1 MESKKKKHLLNKN
14 KKTRLH
20 KKTKKQCLSNNK
32 KNKIYL
38 KEGDYAPRVRLQC
51 RKRDNK
57 VKGPNKFCWN
67 QVFTRDLY
75 LNKRIIIFGLP
86 GAFTPTCST
95 THLPGYEKHYQDI
108 RKLGIDEIYCLSVN
122 DAFVMFNWCKKLKVK
137 LVQILPDGNANFTKK
152 MGLLVNKNNLGFGKR
167 SWRYSMVIDNGV
179 IEKIFV
185 EKGLMDNCAD
195 DPFEVSDAKTMIQY
209 LKKSKKK

>member
-1 MESKKKKHLLNKN
+1 MVSRKN
-14 KKTRLH
+14 KKKSLV
-20 KKTKKQCLSNNK
+20 KKTKKHCLNNK
-32 KNKIYL
+32 NSRQIYL
-38 KEGDYAPRVRLQC
+38 KEGESAPRVRLQC

-75 LNKRIIIFGLP
+75 QNKRIIIFGLP

-95 THLPGYEKHYQDI
+95 THLPGYEKRYHEI
-108 RKLGIDEIYCLSVN
+108 RKLGIDEIYCVSVN

-137 LVQILPDGNANFTKK
+137 LVQVLPDGNGNFTKK
-152 MGLLVNKNNLGFGKR
+152 MGLLVNKSNLGFGRR
-167 SWRYSMVIDNGV
+167 SWRYSMVINNGV

-185 EKGLMDNCAD
+185 EKGLMNNCAT
-195 DPFEVSDAKTMIQY
+195 DPFEVSDAITMIKY
-209 LKKSKKK
+209 LKKNRRPKTNN